1 MGELSER
8 ITFGRSVPSSEEL
21 SVTRSLSRSQA
32 ILLGILVLGGL
43 VLGGL
48 GLFWIGG
55 RNTAGVPPFLARWL
69 LPDSLHLRAGFA
81 RIQGVE
87 VGTRVRVRG
96 IDAGEVIAI
105 EQPTTPKG
113 DITLVLRLKG
123 SLRNFVREDAT
134 AQIMAEG
141 MVGGKVIEIEPG
153 SDDQSPV
160 ADNATIKTKPSSDV
174 SDLLAKVEDTLG
186 EIRNGRGSLYKLVH
200 DDELHAEAVNML
212 KQGKRALNSLQENS
226 DAFKEM
232 PVVRG
237 YVRDMRK
244 LLVRPDCERN
254 RRVFAESELFE
265 PGGAILTAG
274 GKQRLDEIVKWLEG
288 LKHTGS
294 EVVVPAYTVA
304 DGDPDNARTLT
315 QKQAQAVCSY
325 LTDKHSVQKMG
336 WFSFSR
342 KVTPLG
348 CGAEPPPIP
357 EKESLPARRVE
368 VIVFVPH
375 G

>member
-1 MGELSER
+1 
-8 ITFGRSVPSSEEL
+8 
-21 SVTRSLSRSQA
+21 VTRSLSRFQA
-32 ILLGILVLGGL
+32 ILLGLLVLGGL

-69 LPDSLHLRAGFA
+69 LPDTFQLRAGFGK
-81 RIQGVE
+81 IQGVE

-105 EQPTTPKG
+105 ERPATPKG
-113 DITLVLRLKG
+113 DVTLILRLKG
-123 SLRNFVREDAT
+123 SLRDFVRQDAS
-134 AQIMAEG
+134 AQIVAEG

-153 SDDQSPV
+153 SDDQEPV
-160 ADNATIKTKPSSDV
+160 ADNATIRTKASSDV
-174 SDLLAKVEDTLG
+174 SDLLAKVEDTLQD
-186 EIRNGRGSLYKLVH
+186 IRSGRGSLYKLVH
-200 DDELHAEAVNML
+200 DDELHAEAVSMV
-212 KQGKRALNSLQENS
+212 KQGKRALASLQENS

-254 RRVFAESELFE
+254 RKVFTESELFE
-265 PGGAILTAG
+265 PGGAILTSAG
-274 GKQRLDEIVKWLEG
+274 KTRLDDIAKWLDG
-288 LKHTGS
+288 LKHPGS
-294 EVVVPAYTVA
+294 EIVVPAYTTA

-315 QKQAQAVCSY
+315 QKQAQAVCTY
-325 LTDKHSVQKMG
+325 LTDKHAVQKMG

-342 KVTPLG
+342 KVTALG
-348 CGAEPPPIP
+348 CGTEPPPMP
-357 EKESLPARRVE
+357 EKEPLPARRVE

>member
-1 MGELSER
+1 M
-8 ITFGRSVPSSEEL
+8 
-21 SVTRSLSRSQA
+21 TRSLSRIQA
-32 ILLGILVLGGL
+32 ILLGLLVLGGL

-69 LPDSLHLRAGFA
+69 LPDTFQLRAGFA

-87 VGTRVRVRG
+87 AGTRVRVRG

-105 EQPTTPKG
+105 ERPTSPRG
-113 DITLVLRLKG
+113 DVVLVLRLKG
-123 SLRNFVREDAT
+123 SLRDFVRQDAS

-141 MVGGKVIEIEPG
+141 MVGGKVIDIDPG
-153 SDDQSPV
+153 SDDQAAV
-160 ADNATIKTKPSSDV
+160 ADNATIQTRPSSDV
-174 SDLLAKVEDTLG
+174 SDLLAKVEDTLQ
-186 EIRNGRGSLYKLVH
+186 EMRSGRGSLYKLVH
-200 DDELHAEAVNML
+200 DDDLHAEAVSML
-212 KQGKRALNSLQENS
+212 KQGKRALASLQDNS

-254 RRVFAESELFE
+254 RKVFAESDLFE

-274 GKQRLDEIVKWLEG
+274 GKQRLDETAKWLDG

-294 EVVVPAYTVA
+294 EVVVAAYTTA
-304 DGDPDNARTLT
+304 DNDPDNARNLT
-315 QKQAQAVCSY
+315 QKQAQAVCTY

-342 KVTPLG
+342 KVTALG
-348 CGAEPPPIP
+348 CGAEPPPQP
-357 EKESLPARRVE
+357 EKEPLHVRRVE
-368 VIVFVPH
+368 VSVFVPR